1 MLNNDFDLNFTF
13 NRINFKDDPLS
24 GHLLNLEGEK
34 WKKLR
39 EKLTPTFT
47 SGKMRYMFPTII
59 DVAEKFEMFM
69 NASIEENDEPEI
81 KGILARFT
89 TNIIGSCAF
98 GIDCNTFEDKD
109 SKFLEM
115 GLKAFEQPQY
125 NFLKQILA
133 ITFPDFARKL
143 GIKIVRDDVSDF
155 FMKIV
160 KDVIEYRETKNIKR
174 NDFMDLLLQLK
185 NEGKMSF
192 EEIAA
197 QAFVFFL
204 AVSMTY

>member
-1 MLNNDFDLNFTF
+1 
-13 NRINFKDDPLS
+13 
-24 GHLLNLEGEK
+24 
-34 WKKLR
+34 
-39 EKLTPTFT
+39 
-47 SGKMRYMFPTII
+47 MFPTII
-59 DVAEKFEMFM
+59 DVAEKFKNFM
-69 NASIEENDEPEI
+69 NALIEENDEPEI

-115 GLKAFEQPQY
+115 GLKAFEQPR
-125 NFLKQILA
+125 NSFLKQMLA

-143 GIKIVRDDVSDF
+143 GIKVMRDDVANF

-160 KDVIEYRETKNIKR
+160 KDVVEYRESKNIKR
-174 NDFMDLLLQLK
+174 NDFMDLLVQFK

-204 AVSMTY
+204 AVSRTCYQIFSSVN

>member
-1 MLNNDFDLNFTF
+1 
-13 NRINFKDDPLS
+13 
-24 GHLLNLEGEK
+24 
-34 WKKLR
+34 
-39 EKLTPTFT
+39 
-47 SGKMRYMFPTII
+47 MRYMFPTII
-59 DVAEKFEMFM
+59 DVAEKFEKFM

-115 GLKAFEQPQY
+115 GLKAFEQPR
-125 NFLKQILA
+125 NSFFKQMLA

-143 GIKIVRDDVSDF
+143 GIKIVRDDVADF

-160 KDVIEYRETKNIKR
+160 KDVIEYRESKNIKR

-204 AVSMTY
+204 AVSRTCYQIFSSAN

>member
-1 MLNNDFDLNFTF
+1 
-13 NRINFKDDPLS
+13 
-24 GHLLNLEGEK
+24 
-34 WKKLR
+34 
-39 EKLTPTFT
+39 
-47 SGKMRYMFPTII
+47 MRYMFPTII
-59 DVAEKFEMFM
+59 DVAEKFKNFM
-69 NASIEENDEPEI
+69 NALIEENDEPEI

-115 GLKAFEQPQY
+115 GLKAFEQPR
-125 NFLKQILA
+125 NSFLKQMLA

-143 GIKIVRDDVSDF
+143 GIKVMRDDVANF

-160 KDVIEYRETKNIKR
+160 KDVVEYRESKNIKR
-174 NDFMDLLLQLK
+174 NDFMDLLVQFK

-204 AVSMTY
+204 AVSRTCYQIFSSVN

>member
-1 MLNNDFDLNFTF
+1 
-13 NRINFKDDPLS
+13 
-24 GHLLNLEGEK
+24 LEGEK

-47 SGKMRYMFPTII
+47 SGKMRFMFPTII
-59 DVAEKFEMFM
+59 DVAEKFESFM
-69 NASIEENDEPEI
+69 KASIEENNEPEI

-98 GIDCNTFEDKD
+98 GIDCNTFEDKN

-115 GLKAFEQPQY
+115 GLKAFEQPR
-125 NFLKQILA
+125 NSFFKQMIA
-133 ITFPDFARKL
+133 ITFPNFARKL
-143 GIKIVRDDVSDF
+143 GIKTVRDDVAEF
-155 FMKIV
+155 FNKIV
-160 KDVIEYRETKNIKR
+160 KDVIDYRESKNIKR

-204 AVSMTY
+204 AVSNMIYT